1 MRKDPIA
8 LKSIPKKSSKK
19 NLDTEVLRLSFPTEG
34 DWKDLIKRFHLSDD
48 QAHNLTVVLQQVI
61 ADLDQFRAT
70 MDAMPKRS
78 HLVSRIKR
86 LEKVFGHVAGELK
99 RAEKDLSH
107 LLPHDVGSFIG
118 LAMNFT
124 AIGQALG
131 TEEFPV
137 FVDLEIE
144 RGIRDYRLL
153 TQKQIEEAGNPKR
166 EALGLSHSHV
176 LLPYLINGIYE
187 PLRLW
192 VELDRKNKGG
202 RTPQMLRRYL
212 AYWLTYEANGILGK
226 RPTIAQSGKFVEFCE
241 AVFEACRLSY
251 DGLDKILPAL
261 VKRVREDKKRHAT
274 NLSSPDFKLRI
285 LVEKPQ

>member
-1 MRKDPIA
+1 MA
-8 LKSIPKKSSKK
+8 SNPKKSSNKK
-19 NLDTEVLRLSFPTEG
+19 SDTEVLRLSFPTEG
-34 DWKDLIKRFHLSDD
+34 DWNDLIKRFRLSDE
-48 QAHNLTVVLQQVI
+48 QAHNMTVVLQQVI

-78 HLVSRIKR
+78 QLVSRIKR
-86 LEKVFGHVAGELK
+86 LEKAFGHVAGEFK
-99 RAEKDLSH
+99 RAEKDLPH

-124 AIGQALG
+124 AIGQALE

-144 RGIRDYRLL
+144 RGIRDNRHL
-153 TQKQIEEAGNPKR
+153 TQKQIEEAGKPKR
-166 EALGLSHSHV
+166 ESLGLNHSHV
-176 LLPYLINGIYE
+176 LLPYLINGMHE

-202 RTPQMLRRYL
+202 RAPNMLRRYL
-212 AYWLTYEANGILGK
+212 AYWLIYEAEDILGK
-226 RPTIAQSGKFVEFCE
+226 KPTIAQSGKFVEFCE

-261 VKRVREDKKRHAT
+261 VKRVREDKKRHAA
-274 NLSSPDFKLRI
+274 NMSSPNFKLRI

>member
-1 MRKDPIA
+1 MA
-8 LKSIPKKSSKK
+8 SIPKKSSKK
-19 NLDTEVLRLSFPTEG
+19 NLETEFLRLSFPTER
-34 DWKDLIKRFHLSDD
+34 DWNGLIKRFHLSDD

-78 HLVSRIKR
+78 QLVSRIKR
-86 LEKVFGHVAGELK
+86 LEKAFGNVASELK
-99 RAEKDLSH
+99 RAEKDLPH
-107 LLPHDVGSFIG
+107 LLPHDVGSFVG

-131 TEEFPV
+131 KEEFPV

-144 RGIRDYRLL
+144 RGIRDNRHL

-166 EALGLSHSHV
+166 ESLGLNHSHV
-176 LLPYLINGIYE
+176 LLPYLINGMHE

-202 RTPQMLRRYL
+202 RTPNMLRRYL
-212 AYWLTYEANGILGK
+212 AYWLVYEADGILGK
-226 RPTIAQSGKFVEFCE
+226 KPTISQSGKFVEFCE

-261 VKRVREDKKRHAT
+261 VKRVREDKKRHAA
-274 NLSSPDFKLRI
+274 NMSSPNFKLRI

>member
-166 EALGLSHSHV
+166 ESLGLNHSHV
-176 LLPYLINGIYE
+176 LLPYLINGMHE

-192 VELDRKNKGG
+192 IELDRKNKGG
-202 RTPQMLRRYL
+202 RAPNMLRRYL
-212 AYWLTYEANGILGK
+212 AYWLIYEAEDILGK
-226 RPTIAQSGKFVEFCE
+226 KPTIAQSGKFVAFCE

-261 VKRVREDKKRHAT
+261 VKRVREDKKRHAA
-274 NLSSPDFKLRI
+274 NLASPNFKLRI

>member
-1 MRKDPIA
+1 MA
-8 LKSIPKKSSKK
+8 SIPKKSSKK
-19 NLDTEVLRLSFPTEG
+19 NSAAEVLRLSFPIEG
-34 DWKDLIKRFHLSDD
+34 DWQDLIKRFHLNDD

-78 HLVSRIKR
+78 QLVSRIKR
-86 LEKVFGHVAGELK
+86 LEKAFGNVASELK

-107 LLPHDVGSFIG
+107 LLPHNVGSFIG

-124 AIGQALG
+124 AMGQALG
-131 TEEFPV
+131 KEEFPV

-144 RGIRDYRLL
+144 RGIRDNRHL

-166 EALGLSHSHV
+166 ESLGLNHSHV
-176 LLPYLINGIYE
+176 LLPYLINGMHE

-202 RTPQMLRRYL
+202 RTPNMLRRYL
-212 AYWLTYEANGILGK
+212 AYWLVYEADGILGK
-226 RPTIAQSGKFVEFCE
+226 KPTISQSGKFVEFCE

-261 VKRVREDKKRHAT
+261 VKRVREDKKLNAA
-274 NLSSPDFKLRI
+274 NMSSPNFKLRI

>member
-1 MRKDPIA
+1 MA
-8 LKSIPKKSSKK
+8 SIPKKSSKK
-19 NLDTEVLRLSFPTEG
+19 NSAAEVLRLSFPIEG
-34 DWKDLIKRFHLSDD
+34 DWQDLIKRFHLNDD

-78 HLVSRIKR
+78 QLVSRIKR
-86 LEKVFGHVAGELK
+86 LEKAFGNVASELK

-107 LLPHDVGSFIG
+107 LLPHNVGSFIG

-124 AIGQALG
+124 AMGQALG
-131 TEEFPV
+131 KEEFPV

-144 RGIRDYRLL
+144 RGIRDNRHL

-166 EALGLSHSHV
+166 ESLGLNHRHV
-176 LLPYLINGIYE
+176 LLPYLINGMHE

-202 RTPQMLRRYL
+202 RTPNMLRRYL
-212 AYWLTYEANGILGK
+212 AYWLVYEADGILGK
-226 RPTIAQSGKFVEFCE
+226 KPTISQSGKFVEFCE

-261 VKRVREDKKRHAT
+261 VKRVREDKKRHAA
-274 NLSSPDFKLRI
+274 NMSSPNFKLRI

>member
-1 MRKDPIA
+1 MA
-8 LKSIPKKSSKK
+8 SIPKKSSKK
-19 NLDTEVLRLSFPTEG
+19 NLETEFLRLSFPTEG
-34 DWKDLIKRFHLSDD
+34 DWNGLIKRFHLSDD

-78 HLVSRIKR
+78 QLVSRIKR
-86 LEKVFGHVAGELK
+86 LEKAFGNVASELK
-99 RAEKDLSH
+99 RAEKDLPH
-107 LLPHDVGSFIG
+107 LLPHDVGSFVG

-131 TEEFPV
+131 KEEFPV

-144 RGIRDYRLL
+144 RGIRDNRHL
-153 TQKQIEEAGNPKR
+153 TQKQLEEAGNPKR
-166 EALGLSHSHV
+166 ESLGLNHSHV
-176 LLPYLINGIYE
+176 LLPYLINGMHE

-202 RTPQMLRRYL
+202 RTPNMLRRYL
-212 AYWLTYEANGILGK
+212 AYWLVYEADGILGK
-226 RPTIAQSGKFVEFCE
+226 KPTISQSGKFVEFCE

-261 VKRVREDKKRHAT
+261 VKRVREDKKRHAA
-274 NLSSPDFKLRI
+274 NMSSPNFKLRI

>member
-1 MRKDPIA
+1 MA
-8 LKSIPKKSSKK
+8 SNPKKSSNKK
-19 NLDTEVLRLSFPTEG
+19 SDTEVLRLSFPTEG
-34 DWKDLIKRFHLSDD
+34 DWKDLIKRFRLSED

-61 ADLDQFRAT
+61 ADLDQFRST
-70 MDAMPKRS
+70 IDALPKRS
-78 HLVSRIKR
+78 QLIGRIKR
-86 LEKVFGHVAGELK
+86 LEKLFGDVASELK
-99 RAEKDLSH
+99 RADKDLPY

-144 RGIRDYRLL
+144 RGILDNRVL
-153 TQKQIEEAGNPKR
+153 TQKQIEEAGKPKR
-166 EALGLSHSHV
+166 ESLGLNHSHV
-176 LLPYLINGIYE
+176 LLPYLINGMHE

-192 VELDRKNKGG
+192 VELDRTNKGG
-202 RTPQMLRRYL
+202 RAPNMLRRYL
-212 AYWLTYEANGILGK
+212 AYWLIYEAEDILGK
-226 RPTIAQSGKFVEFCE
+226 KPTIAQSGKFVEFCE

-261 VKRVREDKKRHAT
+261 VKRVREDKKRHAA
-274 NLSSPDFKLRI
+274 NMSSPNFKLRI

>member
-1 MRKDPIA
+1 
-8 LKSIPKKSSKK
+8 
-19 NLDTEVLRLSFPTEG
+19 
-34 DWKDLIKRFHLSDD
+34 
-48 QAHNLTVVLQQVI
+48 
-61 ADLDQFRAT
+61 

-78 HLVSRIKR
+78 QLVSRIKR
-86 LEKVFGHVAGELK
+86 LEKAFGNVASELK
-99 RAEKDLSH
+99 RAEKDLPH
-107 LLPHDVGSFIG
+107 LLPHDVGSFVG

-131 TEEFPV
+131 KEEFPV

-144 RGIRDYRLL
+144 RGIRDNRHL

-166 EALGLSHSHV
+166 ESLGLNHSHV
-176 LLPYLINGIYE
+176 LLPYLINGMHE

-202 RTPQMLRRYL
+202 RTPNMLRRYL
-212 AYWLTYEANGILGK
+212 AYWLVYEADGILGK
-226 RPTIAQSGKFVEFCE
+226 KPTISQSGKFVEFCE

-261 VKRVREDKKRHAT
+261 VKRVREDKKRHAA
-274 NLSSPDFKLRI
+274 NMSSPNFKLRI